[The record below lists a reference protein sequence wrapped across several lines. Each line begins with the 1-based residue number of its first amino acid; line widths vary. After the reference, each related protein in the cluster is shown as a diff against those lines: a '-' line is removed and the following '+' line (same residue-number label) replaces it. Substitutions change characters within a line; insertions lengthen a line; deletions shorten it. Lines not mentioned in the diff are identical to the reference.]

1 MRCVTLRYESLRFQ
15 ACHYAPIGRRHEYK
29 IGTRYGITLKIL
41 LQGRNKTVRDLV
53 LFTSSPCFPVYIAD
67 CARQPSGSYP
77 PEISMKMTR
86 FVTTLCMVV
95 ALGAVAF
102 GTSACSDMSGG
113 GASSGSSSSSSG
125 GY

>member
-1 MRCVTLRYESLRFQ
+1 
-15 ACHYAPIGRRHEYK
+15 
-29 IGTRYGITLKIL
+29 
-41 LQGRNKTVRDLV
+41 
-53 LFTSSPCFPVYIAD
+53 
-67 CARQPSGSYP
+67 
-77 PEISMKMTR
+77 MKMTR